1 VSNRP
6 ALLKG
11 VISLSDRRHRL
22 RRRTLLKHAA
32 ALGGLA
38 AAGSSLTSLG
48 VSKASAAKAPTA
60 NALLFPLISN
70 PTPNPVRLPGGL
82 SSILL
87 NKNLFSQL
95 VRPDPIT
102 DQPVPDLA
110 KSWEIS
116 KDGLTYTFHLRDA
129 SFHDGRPVTAGDV
142 KFTMDAIMDKKVN
155 AAFRTNMGPLKSTTA
170 VDDHTVQL
178 TLEEPYGPL
187 LTMLQYNILIM
198 PEHALKGQD
207 LNKPTAFV
215 EHPIGSGPYMWK
227 EFVQGDHLTL
237 TKNDK
242 FWDGP
247 PKIAEVVYEIIP
259 DINTQIAK
267 LKAGELDFVM
277 VEPSQITSITGGG
290 VQMSYANQTNY
301 YYLGIN
307 DQNPMFKDPRVR
319 QALALALDK
328 ESILKNVLLGH
339 GRLVASPISPP
350 MKWAFDIG
358 LAPLPYDLAKAK
370 SLLSEAGA
378 KMENG
383 VLALNGQPYKFKILV
398 DIGNPTRKQFGLI
411 AQQQWQALGMQP
423 QMDFQEF
430 NNWYDMTGDMRF
442 DTAVEWWIT
451 PNDPNALKGGY
462 ESKHDGPSPTHP
474 NFDDAVTD
482 QLFAQGVRLSTPA
495 ERKPVYDKLQRRLKE
510 MQPDVFLN
518 FPNEVRGFSSRVR
531 GFGSVGIRDALYWT
545 YKWRFA

>member
-1 VSNRP
+1 MIPLSNHP
-6 ALLKG
+6 
-11 VISLSDRRHRL
+11 HRL
-22 RRRTLLKHAA
+22 SRRTLLKGAA
-32 ALGGLA
+32 ALGSVTAGGGSFGSFLSGPRTARA
-38 AAGSSLTSLG
+38 AA
-48 VSKASAAKAPTA
+48 A

-95 VRPDPIT
+95 VRPHPFT

-110 KSWEIS
+110 TSWEIS
-116 KDGLTYTFHLRDA
+116 KDGLTYTFRLRDA
-129 SFHDGRPVTAGDV
+129 LFHDGTPVRAGDV
-142 KFTMDAIMDKKVN
+142 KFTLDAIMDKKVN
-155 AAFRTNMGPLKSTTA
+155 AAFRTNLGPLKATEA
-170 VDDHTVQL
+170 VDDHTVRITMSQ
-178 TLEEPYGPL
+178 PYGPF
-187 LTMLQYNILIM
+187 LTMLQYNIQIL

-237 TKNDK
+237 TRFDRY
-242 FWDGP
+242 WDGRA
-247 PKIAEVVYEIIP
+247 KIAEIIYEIIP
-259 DINTQIAK
+259 DVNTQIAK

-277 VEPSQITSITGGG
+277 AEPSQIASINGGG

-307 DQNPMFKDPRVR
+307 DQAPLFKDNRVR
-319 QALALALDK
+319 QAMAHALDRAK
-328 ESILKNVLLGH
+328 ILKEVFLGH

-350 MKWAFDIG
+350 MAWAFDAG
-358 LAPLPYDLAKAK
+358 LQPWPYDVAKAK
-370 SLLSEAGA
+370 ALLAEAGA

-383 VLALNGQPYKFKILV
+383 VLALNGQPFKFKILV
-398 DIGNPTRKQFGLI
+398 DIGNPTRKQLGLI
-411 AQQQWQALGMQP
+411 AQQQWQELGMQP

-430 NNWYDMTGDMRF
+430 NNWYDMTGDLRF

-451 PNDPNALKGGY
+451 PNDPNALQGGY
-462 ESKHDGPSPTHP
+462 QSKHDGPNPDHP
-474 NFDDAVTD
+474 NFSDPLTDD
-482 QLFAQGVRLSTPA
+482 LFAQGVRLSTPA
-495 ERKPVYDKLQRRLKE
+495 ERKPVYAKLQARLKE

-518 FPNEVRGFSSRVR
+518 FPNEVRGFSARVR

-545 YKWRFA
+545 YKWTLG

>member
-1 VSNRP
+1 LTWTR
-6 ALLKG
+6 G
-11 VISLSDRRHRL
+11 
-22 RRRTLLKHAA
+22 
-32 ALGGLA
+32 
-38 AAGSSLTSLG
+38 AAGT
-48 VSKASAAKAPTA
+48 ARAAGT

-95 VRPDPIT
+95 VRPHPMT

-110 KSWEIS
+110 RSWEIS

-129 SFHDGRPVTAGDV
+129 LFHDGRPVTAGDV
-142 KFTMDAIMDKKVN
+142 KFTLDAIMDKKVN
-155 AAFRTNMGPLKSTTA
+155 AAFRTNLGPLKSTEA
-170 VDDHTVQL
+170 VDDHTVRI
-178 TLEEPYGPL
+178 TMEEPYGPF
-187 LTMLQYNILIM
+187 LTMLQYNVMIM

-207 LNKPTAFV
+207 FNRPTAFV

-237 TKNDK
+237 TKFDK
-242 FWDGP
+242 FWDGTP
-247 PKIAEVVYEIIP
+247 RIPQVIYEIIP
-259 DINTQIAK
+259 DVNTQIAK

-277 VEPSQITSITGGG
+277 VEPSQIATINHGG

-307 DQNPMFKDPRVR
+307 DQTPLFKDPRVR
-319 QALALALDK
+319 QAMALALDR
-328 ESILKNVLLGH
+328 ERILKEVFLNH

-350 MKWAFDIG
+350 MRWAFDSG
-358 LAPLPYDLAKAK
+358 LRPWPYDVAKAK
-370 SLLSEAGA
+370 ALLAEAGA

-398 DIGNPTRKQFGLI
+398 DIGNPTRKQLGLI
-411 AQQQWQALGMQP
+411 AQQQWQELGMQP

-451 PNDPNALKGGY
+451 PNDPNALQNGY
-462 ESKHDGPSPTHP
+462 QSRHDGPSPDHP
-474 NFDDAVTD
+474 NFNDPMTD

-495 ERKPVYDKLQRRLKE
+495 ERKPIYDKLQARLRE
-510 MQPDVFLN
+510 LQPDVFLN
-518 FPNEVRGFSSRVR
+518 FPNEVRGFSARVH
-531 GFGSVGIRDALYWT
+531 GFGAVGIRDALYWT
-545 YKWRFA
+545 YKWTLD